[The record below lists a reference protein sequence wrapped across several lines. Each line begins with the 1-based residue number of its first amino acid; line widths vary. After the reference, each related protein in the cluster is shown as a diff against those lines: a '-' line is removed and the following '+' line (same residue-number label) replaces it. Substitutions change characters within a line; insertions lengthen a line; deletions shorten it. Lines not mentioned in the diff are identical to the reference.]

1 MSCTSNCPSQWFSL
15 PPAWHSSGVTHQNV
29 LQCSSQ
35 AESSTHHHTP
45 HPWCSRRRIETETR
59 FLEWRKCNII
69 CGWDGD
75 WWRRGRVDLMVTWQ
89 LSRKPLKNYLHITTF
104 SKLTVYIGEIVA
116 SKLLSTLLCQSIFRL
131 CRLTTFQYLPSFLVT
146 LDNTHNT
153 LPLMPLFTL
162 LLMHDLA
169 WQY

>member
-1 MSCTSNCPSQWFSL
+1 
-15 PPAWHSSGVTHQNV
+15 
-29 LQCSSQ
+29 
-35 AESSTHHHTP
+35 
-45 HPWCSRRRIETETR
+45 
-59 FLEWRKCNII
+59 
-69 CGWDGD
+69 
-75 WWRRGRVDLMVTWQ
+75 MVTWQ

-169 WQY
+169 WQYQPNCEWWADLPVSPSHRALTTALSLISRRRISQVVNSLEFTHRVGPGPTTRQPSFTYYLSFIPVIKLSDLFLLRYICTYTKE